1 MIYLHE
7 THDVIGG
14 KMDDFS
20 ESMRTRWR
28 PLVERDGLARV
39 LWFFK
44 LATGTNVSYQAIS
57 ITAVKDWQSWGTIV
71 NRMVTDPE
79 WKAWDHEVAGFRRDV
94 ESRILLTNPKS
105 PLQEVDFA
113 SVEAPAADSGLPSV
127 YLHDT
132 GWPYPGLMDE
142 YVDALHSIL
151 EPQMEAVKPYV
162 ITVAAGWRTSPGAL
176 RAVLLHHHRRRAGAA
191 ARRVDGRGAQVP
203 RQVGEQDPPHRRLV
217 PHEVGRGNR
226 PRYGHEIAYDPL
238 CRRAC
243 GQGLDKVLYSEQG
256 GGREGALS
264 AMVY

>member
-14 KMDDFS
+14 RMEDFS
-20 ESMRTRWR
+20 EAMRTRWR
-28 PLVERDGLARV
+28 PLIERDGLARV

-57 ITAVKDWQSWGTIV
+57 ITAVKDWQSWGAIV

-79 WKAWDHEVAGFRRDV
+79 WVAWDHDVAQYRRDV
-94 ESRILLTNPKS
+94 ESRILLPNPKS

-113 SVEAPAADSGLPSV
+113 SLEAPANEGGLPSD

-132 GWPYPGLMDE
+132 GWPYPGMMTE

-162 ITVAAGWRTSPGAL
+162 ITVAAGFRTAPGTGKLHEAI
-176 RAVLLHHHRRRAGAA
+176 LLSKIHNFELYSFIIT
-191 ARRVDGRGAQVP
+191 
-203 RQVGEQDPPHRRLV
+203 VGEPEPQPGEWMV
-217 PHEVGRGNR
+217 E
-226 PRYGHEIAYDPL
+226 
-238 CRRAC
+238 
-243 GQGLDKVLYSEQG
+243 GLKYRDKWESKILRTVDWSP
-256 GGREGALS
+256 
-264 AMVY
+264 MK

>member
-28 PLVERDGLARV
+28 PLVERDSLARV

-94 ESRILLTNPKS
+94 ESRILLPNPRS

-162 ITVAAGWRTSPGAL
+162 ITVAAGWRTSPGAG
-176 RAVLLHHHRRRAGAA
+176 RFHEAILLSKIHNFELFSFIIT
-191 ARRVDGRGAQVP
+191 
-203 RQVGEQDPPHRRLV
+203 VGEPEPQPGEWMV
-217 PHEVGRGNR
+217 E
-226 PRYGHEIAYDPL
+226 
-238 CRRAC
+238 
-243 GQGLDKVLYSEQG
+243 GLKYRDKWESKILRTVDWSP
-256 GGREGALS
+256 
-264 AMVY
+264 MK